1 MLTDE
6 DIEYMKASSDEIKT
20 KRKRLIEVIYE
31 TSSKN
36 PITGEP
42 EGVQE
47 VIREVESVI
56 TEVSAYGSAER
67 YLSNGI
73 EYEKGDLQ
81 ISVQIEL
88 IEDIAELIEQ
98 ITHDGKR
105 YVIIAMDKK
114 GIGKRNRYEM
124 IARLIA

>member
-1 MLTDE
+1 MLSDE
-6 DIEYMKASSDEIKT
+6 DIDYMKTSSDEIKT
-20 KRKRLIEVIYE
+20 KRKRIIEVIYE
-31 TSSKN
+31 VGDKN

-42 EGVQE
+42 EGVRE
-47 VIREVESVI
+47 VVREVESVV

-67 YLSNGI
+67 YLSNGF

-81 ISVQIEL
+81 ISIQIEL

-98 ITHDGKR
+98 ISHDGRR